1 MKDSV
6 IILIIIAMV
15 IIGNVIS
22 QNILKQD
29 SENLISKL
37 EDLKDNI
44 NQTDIAKEKVNQ
56 IYELWEDIDS
66 RWSIIITHQELDLI
80 KTAIL
85 TIKAGIEI
93 EDKRIA
99 YEQIENSIFLV
110 GHIKEKEALSLK
122 NIF

>member
-1 MKDSV
+1 MKDSAIIFV
-6 IILIIIAMV
+6 IIVMV
-15 IIGNVIS
+15 IIGNIIS

-29 SENLISKL
+29 SENLTNKL
-37 EDLKDNI
+37 EDLKQNI
-44 NQTDIAKEKVNQ
+44 NQKELAKEKVNE
-56 IYELWEDIDS
+56 IYELWEEIDS

-85 TIKAGIEI
+85 TIKAGIEV
-93 EDKRIA
+93 DDRQIA

>member
-1 MKDSV
+1 MKDSAIIFV
-6 IILIIIAMV
+6 IIVMV
-15 IIGNVIS
+15 IIGNIIS

-29 SENLISKL
+29 SENLTNKL
-37 EDLKDNI
+37 EDLKQNI
-44 NQTDIAKEKVNQ
+44 NQKELAKEKVNE
-56 IYELWEDIDS
+56 IYELWEEIDS

-85 TIKAGIEI
+85 TIKAGIEV
-93 EDKRIA
+93 DDHQIA